1 MRFLILYLFYWLGA
15 ELLLQLEPLLMLV
28 IFIPIMLLPSP
39 PLSPVILPLLPD
51 DDDDSPLLVL
61 LSCANT

>member
-28 IFIPIMLLPSP
+28 IFIPVMLLPSH

-51 DDDDSPLLVL
+51 DDDDTPLLVL